1 MSTGLLY
8 HAFGIRGYHYTRTD
22 YQDGQTIFTIRQEPE
37 TCRCSACG
45 SPRLN
50 FRGRV
55 ERRFRTVPIG
65 RRATFVVLPIPRV
78 ECQACGVVRQVK
90 IPFADPRRSSTNSFE
105 RYALELGRRMTIRD
119 VALHLGV
126 SWDVIKDIQKR
137 DLARR
142 FAKPKLLRRLAI
154 DEIAIA
160 KGHRSLTVVLDLD
173 SGAVVFVGD
182 GKGAKALKPFWKRLK
197 GSKAKIEAVAMD
209 MSPAYREAVS
219 THLPKAKIV
228 FDRFHV
234 MKLFNEKLS
243 DLRRALYREATDGMQ
258 KQVLKGTRW
267 LLLKSAENLD
277 EERDEKKKLEEAL
290 ALNRSLA
297 VAYYLKED
305 LRQFWEQPGKKFA
318 TLGNRTKINSPLTCL
333 RSDYHT
339 PLGKS
344 LGALQTGLVP
354 LHLLLAHTPPTLILL
369 LDQLHFRLLPLPCHR
384 PRPTQHCLHTRQQ
397 RPVPVHLQDPPT
409 SLDRIVLAVIGR
421 IVHQLDHQTE
431 PVRELHQPPDELRPP
446 TRRLRAVVQID
457 HQSLHTREIPAPLL
471 PPALQAVHHEVTRQ
485 TCRPEQDGQQ
495 TPHDLQDSKGDQRR
509 LRLHVVVQRLHGF
522 LAPGRTIA
530 GELPDLHFG
539 LRVDR
544 DPERVLRT
552 RRPLMDLFDRSKDRL
567 GLLDLLEGFG
577 LLHATQA
584 VAQTVEEI
592 GFFRF

>member
-1 MSTGLLY
+1 MSTSLLY

-37 TCRCSACG
+37 TGRCSACG

-50 FRGRV
+50 CRV
-55 ERRFRTVPIG
+55 RVVRRVRTVPIG

-78 ECQACGVVRQVK
+78 ACQACGVVRQVK

-126 SWDVIKDIQKR
+126 SWDVIKDIQNR

-142 FAKPKLLRRLAI
+142 FARPKLKHLRRLAI
-154 DEIAIA
+154 DEIALA

-219 THLPKAKIV
+219 THLPQATIV

-243 DLRRALYREATDGMQ
+243 DLRRALYREATAVMQ
-258 KQVLKGTRW
+258 KQILKGTRW

-318 TLGNRTKINSPLTCL
+318 TLFLDGWIRRAEASGIKMLQQMARTLAAH
-333 RSDYHT
+333 RS
-339 PLGKS
+339 G
-344 LGALQTGLVP
+344 
-354 LHLLLAHTPPTLILL
+354 LLAYYDVMITSGPMEGTNNKIKTMKRQAYGFRDQVFFKLKILAIHESKYELI
-369 LDQLHFRLLPLPCHR
+369 
-384 PRPTQHCLHTRQQ
+384 
-397 RPVPVHLQDPPT
+397 
-409 SLDRIVLAVIGR
+409 G
-421 IVHQLDHQTE
+421 
-431 PVRELHQPPDELRPP
+431 
-446 TRRLRAVVQID
+446 
-457 HQSLHTREIPAPLL
+457 
-471 PPALQAVHHEVTRQ
+471 
-485 TCRPEQDGQQ
+485 
-495 TPHDLQDSKGDQRR
+495 
-509 LRLHVVVQRLHGF
+509 
-522 LAPGRTIA
+522 
-530 GELPDLHFG
+530 
-539 LRVDR
+539 
-544 DPERVLRT
+544 
-552 RRPLMDLFDRSKDRL
+552 
-567 GLLDLLEGFG
+567 
-577 LLHATQA
+577 
-584 VAQTVEEI
+584 
-592 GFFRF
+592 